1 MMNGADLYSYLQDKQ
16 LELNKALRLAKDRGI
31 DLANAEY
38 AYKKAKDKFIASA
51 RLEKV
56 AVTLIRDLA
65 QGDEYIAELRLR
77 RDTAKVLY
85 LNAQE
90 AINVFKL
97 QCRLVEAQLKR
108 EWQDG

>member
-1 MMNGADLYSYLQDKQ
+1 MM
-16 LELNKALRLAKDRGI
+16 I
-31 DLANAEY
+31 
-38 AYKKAKDKFIASA
+38 
-51 RLEKV
+51 
-56 AVTLIRDLA
+56 
-65 QGDEYIAELRLR
+65 DEYIAELRLR

>member
-16 LELNKALRLAKDRGI
+16 FELNKALRLAKDRGI

-38 AYKKAKDKFIASA
+38 AYKKAKAKFIASA

-65 QGDEYIAELRLR
+65 QEDEYIAELRLR
-77 RDTAKVLY
+77 RDTTKVLY

>member
-38 AYKKAKDKFIASA
+38 AYKKAKAKFIASA

-56 AVTLIRDLA
+56 
-65 QGDEYIAELRLR
+65 
-77 RDTAKVLY
+77 KVLY

>member
-1 MMNGADLYSYLQDKQ
+1 M
-16 LELNKALRLAKDRGI
+16 
-31 DLANAEY
+31 
-38 AYKKAKDKFIASA
+38 
-51 RLEKV
+51 
-56 AVTLIRDLA
+56 TLIRDLA

-85 LNAQE
+85 LNVQE

>member
-38 AYKKAKDKFIASA
+38 AYKKAKAKFIVSA

>member
-1 MMNGADLYSYLQDKQ
+1 MNGADLYSYLQDKQ

>member
-16 LELNKALRLAKDRGI
+16 LELNKALRLAKNRGI

-38 AYKKAKDKFIASA
+38 SYKKAKAKFIDSA

-65 QGDEYIAELRLR
+65 AELRLR

-90 AINVFKL
+90 AISVFKL

>member
-38 AYKKAKDKFIASA
+38 AYKKAKAKFIASA

-65 QGDEYIAELRLR
+65 
-77 RDTAKVLY
+77 
-85 LNAQE
+85 
-90 AINVFKL
+90 KL

>member
-1 MMNGADLYSYLQDKQ
+1 MMNGADLYIYLQDKQ

-31 DLANAEY
+31 DL
-38 AYKKAKDKFIASA
+38 
-51 RLEKV
+51 
-56 AVTLIRDLA
+56 
-65 QGDEYIAELRLR
+65 
-77 RDTAKVLY
+77 AKVLY

>member
-31 DLANAEY
+31 NLANAEY
-38 AYKKAKDKFIASA
+38 AYKKAKAKFIASA

>member
-38 AYKKAKDKFIASA
+38 VYKKAKAKFIASA

-56 AVTLIRDLA
+56 SVTLIRDLA

>member
-1 MMNGADLYSYLQDKQ
+1 MNGADLYSYLQDKQ

-38 AYKKAKDKFIASA
+38 AYKKAKAKFIASA

-65 QGDEYIAELRLR
+65 QG
-77 RDTAKVLY
+77 
-85 LNAQE
+85 

>member
-38 AYKKAKDKFIASA
+38 AYKKAKAKFIASA

-56 AVTLIRDLA
+56 
-65 QGDEYIAELRLR
+65 IAELRLR

>member
-1 MMNGADLYSYLQDKQ
+1 MNGADLYSYLQDKQ

-85 LNAQE
+85 LNARE

>member
-16 LELNKALRLAKDRGI
+16 LELNKAL
-31 DLANAEY
+31 ANAEY
-38 AYKKAKDKFIASA
+38 AYKKAKAKFIASA

>member
-38 AYKKAKDKFIASA
+38 AYKKAKAKFIASA

-65 QGDEYIAELRLR
+65 QG
-77 RDTAKVLY
+77 
-85 LNAQE
+85 
-90 AINVFKL
+90 L

>member
-1 MMNGADLYSYLQDKQ
+1 MNGADLYSYLQDKQ

-38 AYKKAKDKFIASA
+38 AYKNAKAKFIASA

>member
-1 MMNGADLYSYLQDKQ
+1 MNGADLYSYLQDKQ

-38 AYKKAKDKFIASA
+38 AYKKDKAKFIASA

>member
-1 MMNGADLYSYLQDKQ
+1 MNGADLYSYLQDKQ

-38 AYKKAKDKFIASA
+38 AYKKAKAKFIASA

-56 AVTLIRDLA
+56 
-65 QGDEYIAELRLR
+65 IAELRLR

>member
-1 MMNGADLYSYLQDKQ
+1 MNGADLYSYLQDKQ

-31 DLANAEY
+31 DLANAEC
-38 AYKKAKDKFIASA
+38 AYKKAKAKFIASA

>member
-16 LELNKALRLAKDRGI
+16 LELNKALRLAKDRWI

-38 AYKKAKDKFIASA
+38 SYKKAKAKFIASA

-108 EWQDG
+108 EWKDG